1 MEIKKVAVLLTCH
14 DRKEKTLACVRSLAE
29 GNETKLV
36 FAVTDAGSSDGTP
49 EALKELGRELY
60 TDIRVIRRGSEL
72 YWNGGMRVSLSYA
85 YQKLKDADAI
95 LMVND
100 DVRFFPGAV
109 DKLVD
114 RMLKTE
120 ADAVA
125 GACINSEAEQSYGGV
140 RMKSKHFARFELIP
154 PSEEETIC
162 DTFNCNCVLIKY
174 ECFTSCGNLD
184 AAYVHSLGDYDYGMR
199 LNRYGRK
206 VVNSAEYCG
215 ECDDNPTEGSWRDN
229 KLSRI
234 KRLKLKESEKG
245 LPSADWYHF
254 LVKNYG
260 LIPALY
266 HSATPY
272 LRILIG
278 K

>member
-1 MEIKKVAVLLTCH
+1 MEINKVAVLMTCH
-14 DRKEKTLACVRSLAE
+14 DRKEKTLACVRSLIE
-29 GNETKLV
+29 GNRTKLV
-36 FAVTDAGSSDGTP
+36 FAVTDAGSSDNTP
-49 EALKELGRELY
+49 EALKELATELY
-60 TDIRVIRRGSEL
+60 ADIRVIRRGSEL

-100 DVRFFPGAV
+100 DVLFYPGAV
-109 DKLVD
+109 DRLAE
-114 RMLKTE
+114 RMIKTG

-125 GACINSEAEQSYGGV
+125 GACVDQEGKQSYGGV
-140 RMKSKHFARFELIP
+140 RMKSKHFARFELIAP
-154 PSEEETIC
+154 GEEETLC
-162 DTFNCNCVLIKY
+162 DTFNCNCVLVQY
-174 ECFTSCGNLD
+174 DCFTACGNLD

-215 ECDDNPTEGSWRDN
+215 KCDDNPEEGSWKDR

-234 KRLKLKESEKG
+234 KRLKLKESAKG
-245 LPSADWYHF
+245 LPASDWYHF

-260 LIPALY
+260 LLPALY
-266 HSATPY
+266 HSITPY